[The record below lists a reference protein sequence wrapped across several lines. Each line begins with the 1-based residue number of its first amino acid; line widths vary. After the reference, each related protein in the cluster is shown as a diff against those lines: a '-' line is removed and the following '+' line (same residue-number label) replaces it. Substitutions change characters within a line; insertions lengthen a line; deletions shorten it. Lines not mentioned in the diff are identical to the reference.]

1 MANSKSGKLP
11 FSLWLNLIMFGFMGQ
26 VAWAVENNFFN
37 LYMLKVGGDMHDISV
52 MIAVSAIVAFL
63 TTLFMGSLSDK
74 INKRKIFICGGYIL
88 WGLTVIAF
96 AVINPEF
103 IAKIMGTSVGAA
115 VSATVTLVII
125 MDGLMTFMGSTSN
138 DAAFNAWVTDIGTS
152 SNRAKIE
159 SLLAIIPVVATLAVT
174 GSFGAIFGDSKEV
187 GQREYSLYFLILGG
201 IVTVCGI
208 IGIFTIKESRTN
220 VKTSA
225 GFVETLVYGFKPNV
239 IKNNKRLYISLVC
252 MGIFS
257 VSSQVFFPYI
267 FIYLDK
273 HLDLSE
279 LGSKL
284 NVGTIILL
292 VAYVAVMVG
301 FLVYIISMSDKKGK
315 APYLFPAAIVYL
327 IGLVCVFFADDNIL
341 YFIFA
346 ALATIVGYGLLMIM
360 LGAAVRD
367 FTPEDK
373 TGQLQGIRMIF
384 SVLLPMLIGPT
395 VAENISEKYSVTT
408 YANDYGE
415 ILATPA
421 PHIFL
426 ASAAI
431 GLLIF
436 IPLVFLAKEFKKAQK
451 NAEVED

>member
-1 MANSKSGKLP
+1 MSDNKKLSP
-11 FSLWLNLIMFGFMGQ
+11 SILLNVILFGFMGQ

-37 LYMLKVGGDMHDISV
+37 LYMLKIGGDMHDISI

-74 INKRKIFICGGYIL
+74 LNKRKIFICAGYIL

-103 IAKIMGTSVGAA
+103 IAKLMGTEVGAA
-115 VSATVTLVII
+115 IPLTVTLVII
-125 MDGLMTFMGSTSN
+125 MDGIMTFMGSTSN

-152 SNRAKIE
+152 SNRSKIE
-159 SLLAIIPVVATLAVT
+159 SLLAIIPVIATLAVT

-187 GQREYSLYFLILGG
+187 GQREYSLYFLILGS
-201 IVTVCGI
+201 IVTVCGV
-208 IGIFTIKESRTN
+208 IGIFSVKESRTN
-220 VKTSA
+220 VKTTA
-225 GFVETLVYGFKPNV
+225 GFVETLVYGFKPSV
-239 IKNNKRLYISLVC
+239 IKNNKSLYISLVC

-273 HLDLSE
+273 HLDMSA
-279 LGSKL
+279 LGSML
-284 NVGTIILL
+284 SPGVIIFALVFVIAL
-292 VAYVAVMVG
+292 VAA
-301 FLVYIISMSDKKGK
+301 LVYIIIMSDRNGK
-315 APYLFPAAIVYL
+315 APYLYPAVTFYL
-327 IGLVCVFFADDNIL
+327 IGLILVFFADDNIL
-341 YFIFA
+341 YFLFA
-346 ALATIVGYGLLMIM
+346 ALVTIVGYGLLMIM

-384 SVLLPMLIGPT
+384 SVLIPMLIGPS
-395 VAENISEKYSVTT
+395 VAERISNAYSVTT
-408 YANDYGE
+408 YVNDYGE
-415 ILATPA
+415 TLPTPA

-426 ASAAI
+426 ASALI
-431 GLLIF
+431 GALII
-436 IPLVFLAKEFKKAQK
+436 IPLYFLSKEFEKQKALNK
-451 NAEVED
+451 

>member
-1 MANSKSGKLP
+1 MSENKKLSP
-11 FSLWLNLIMFGFMGQ
+11 SILLNVILFGFMGQ

-37 LYMLKVGGDMHDISV
+37 LYMLKIGGDMRDISV

-103 IAKIMGTSVGAA
+103 IAKILGTDVGAA
-115 VSATVTLVII
+115 VSATVILVII

-138 DAAFNAWVTDIGTS
+138 DAAFNAWITDIGTS
-152 SNRAKIE
+152 SNRSKIE

-174 GSFGAIFGDSKEV
+174 GSFGAIFGNNKDV
-187 GQREYSLYFLILGG
+187 GQREYSIYFFVLGAV
-201 IVTVCGI
+201 VTVCGI
-208 IGIFTIKESRTN
+208 IGIFSVKESRTN
-220 VKTSA
+220 VKTTA
-225 GFVETLVYGFKPNV
+225 GFGETLIYGFKPSV
-239 IKNNKRLYISLVC
+239 IKNNKSLYISLAC

-273 HLDLSE
+273 HLDMSA
-279 LGSKL
+279 LGSML
-284 NVGTIILL
+284 TPGVIVFAVFFVVTLL
-292 VAYVAVMVG
+292 AA
-301 FLVYIISMSDKKGK
+301 LVYIIIMSDKKGK
-315 APYLFPAAIVYL
+315 APYLYPAATFYI
-327 IGLVCVFFADDNIL
+327 IGLILVFFADDNIL
-341 YFIFA
+341 YFLFS
-346 ALATIVGYGLLMIM
+346 ALITIVGYGLLMIM

-384 SVLLPMLIGPT
+384 SVLVPMLIGPT
-395 VAENISEKYSVTT
+395 VAERISNAYSVTT
-408 YANDYGE
+408 YTNDYGE
-415 ILATPA
+415 VLATPA

-431 GLLIF
+431 GALII
-436 IPLVFLAKEFKKAQK
+436 IPLYFLSKEFEKQKALKK
-451 NAEVED
+451 

>member
-1 MANSKSGKLP
+1 MSDNKKLSP
-11 FSLWLNLIMFGFMGQ
+11 SLLMNIILFGFMGQ

-37 LYMLKVGGDMHDISV
+37 LYMLKIGGDMHDISI
-52 MIAVSAIVAFL
+52 MIGVSAIVAFL

-88 WGLTVIAF
+88 WGLTVVAF
-96 AVINPEF
+96 AIINPES
-103 IAKIMGTSVGAA
+103 IAKIMGTDVGAA
-115 VSATVTLVII
+115 VSATVILVII

-138 DAAFNAWVTDIGTS
+138 DAAFNAWITDIGTS
-152 SNRAKIE
+152 SNRSKIE
-159 SLLAIIPVVATLAVT
+159 SLLAIIPVIATLAVT
-174 GSFGAIFGDSKEV
+174 GSFGAIFGDNKNV

-208 IGIFTIKESRTN
+208 IGIFSIKESRTN
-220 VKTSA
+220 VKTTA
-225 GFVETLVYGFKPNV
+225 GFGETLVYGFKPSV

-257 VSSQVFFPYI
+257 ISSQVFFPYI

-273 HLDLSE
+273 HVDMSA
-279 LGSKL
+279 LGSML
-284 NVGTIILL
+284 TPGVIIF
-292 VAYVAVMVG
+292 AAIFAAVLIST
-301 FLVYIISMSDKKGK
+301 LVYIIIMSDRKGK
-315 APYLFPAAIVYL
+315 APYLYPAVVLYL
-327 IGLVCVFFADDNIL
+327 VGLVLVFFADDNIL
-341 YFIFA
+341 YFILA
-346 ALATIVGYGLLMIM
+346 ALVTLVGYGLLMIM

-395 VAENISEKYSVTT
+395 VAEKISTAYSVTT
-408 YANDYGE
+408 YVNDYGE
-415 ILATPA
+415 TLPTPA

-426 ASAAI
+426 ASAVI
-431 GLLIF
+431 GVVIV
-436 IPLVFLAKEFKKAQK
+436 IPLYFLSKEFKKQKAQQ
-451 NAEVED
+451 